1 VTDEIK
7 QHVARLRED
16 ANRNIA
22 TGEHSESDYGV
33 LAVCTALEQA
43 EADGTE
49 YVKEIRDL
57 TIRCQQAEAALQGRT
72 VSCVCGGEDGKRL
85 ALAEEILSDLATGFW
100 VSVLDD
106 CDGPVAEKM
115 GQRVLK
121 YWRCC
126 GGGEGGR
133 AKRDAAVLEW
143 AANRMASLA
152 LHDLVEPI
160 RRGEVVI
167 S

>member
-1 VTDEIK
+1 MTDEIK

-72 VSCVCGGEDGKRL
+72 VSCVCGGD
-85 ALAEEILSDLATGFW
+85 
-100 VSVLDD
+100 
-106 CDGPVAEKM
+106 
-115 GQRVLK
+115 
-121 YWRCC
+121 
-126 GGGEGGR
+126 R
-133 AKRDAAVLEW
+133 AKRDAEVLEW